1 LGHPSPTGTA
11 EPFGLAGESLHSDQG
26 ISRSYNEIL
35 VRSRNKPDCLQGHK
49 TVQNDISRKIGEL
62 AKLLKNPS
70 FFEGKFGGGEWSRTT
85 DAADMS
91 RVDSDSNLLIY

>member
-1 LGHPSPTGTA
+1 VAINRTA
-11 EPFGLAGESLHSDQG
+11 SKG
-26 ISRSYNEIL
+26 IKR
-35 VRSRNKPDCLQGHK
+35 HK
-49 TVQNDISRKIGEL
+49 SKIGEL

-85 DAADMS
+85 DAEDMS